1 MATPLDVPPT
11 PARRPAI
18 FRRVVL
24 ATAGVVGILL
34 STVPAQAAPSTSAEA
49 AQLVAARGHDLEVI
63 TEQYNAA
70 RETLIAQR
78 AAAETAIATSN
89 KATAALA
96 AAQQQVRGIA
106 RTAYTGSGLNS
117 FQALMTSDSADDF
130 VDRMGTLQMVAG
142 HQSGIVGA
150 AAETSVAAAR
160 AQATA
165 KAAVADAQASFDT
178 LAKKQADLQ
187 AQVDEYRKE
196 FQQLSA
202 AEQQTALGSDGGRA
216 SRSAD
221 REPIAPSG
229 PIVANSQAAQI
240 AVDTALAQRGKPYI
254 WAAAGPNSFDC
265 SGLMAYAYAA
275 AGINLPHSSG
285 MQSTMGQSVSRDQ
298 LQPGDLIF
306 FYSPV
311 SHVGMY
317 IGNGQMVHAPTS
329 GDVVKIANVDDMG
342 DYHSARRISG

>member
-1 MATPLDVPPT
+1 MATPLDVPPV
-11 PARRPAI
+11 PARRPAT

-24 ATAGVVGILL
+24 AAAGVVGILL

-49 AQLVAARGHDLEVI
+49 AHLVAARGHDLEVI

-70 RETLIAQR
+70 RETLVAQR

-165 KAAVADAQASFDT
+165 KAAVADAQASFDS
-178 LAKKQADLQ
+178 LAAKQADLQ

-202 AEQQTALGSDGGRA
+202 AEQQAALSSDGGRA

-221 REPIAPSG
+221 REAIAPSG
-229 PIVANSQAAQI
+229 PVVANSQAAQI

-275 AGINLPHSSG
+275 AGIALPHSSS
-285 MQSTMGQSVSRDQ
+285 MQSTMGQSISRDE

-329 GDVVKIANVDDMG
+329 GDVVKIASIDAMG